1 VIAYLMKKL
10 NLTMNEA
17 YNKVKE
23 IRPIVAPNLVF
34 MSQLMDYEEMLAGSS
49 VNNTNS
55 NSSNNDLFN
64 GLKKTISACSSFTN
78 LKNEMN
84 TSENETNNTK
94 MSIECS

>member
-17 YNKVKE
+17 YNRVKE

-34 MSQLMDYEEMLAGSS
+34 MSQLMDYEEILAKSS
-49 VNNTNS
+49 TNNSNS
-55 NSSNNDLFN
+55 NSSNNDLLN

-78 LKNEMN
+78 LKNEMK
-84 TSENETNNTK
+84 TSENETSSTK